1 MGTRKLVQGLHG
13 VTCKLHNDYYRITL
27 NVFYFELE
35 GIRPIE
41 KRQEVQ
47 IILEDDNPIFNDL
60 IGLVSK

>member
-1 MGTRKLVQGLHG
+1 MTIMELH
-13 VTCKLHNDYYRITL
+13 LM
-27 NVFYFELE
+27 FYFKLE
-35 GIRPIE
+35 RIRPIE

>member
-1 MGTRKLVQGLHG
+1 MIIIHLM
-13 VTCKLHNDYYRITL
+13 
-27 NVFYFELE
+27 FYFELE